1 VDFHSSVCFNL
12 ERVAAWW
19 WKPPTLLNSAYSS
32 GANRRIGGELP
43 RWRDVNV
50 DVNVD
55 PDSCSAGDSRYME
68 IEMKI
73 RTIMM
78 DPDANTPVVVLKDV
92 NSETMLPI
100 WIGAFEANAIAVEI
114 EKTAA
119 PRPTTHDLMK
129 NIIRELGVTVRRII
143 ITDLVDN
150 TFFAVIE
157 MSRDGELMMIDS
169 RPSDAIA
176 LALRVD
182 CPIYVDQQVIDNS
195 ASHAVEEPSTAG
207 EDDWPDDLIDDA
219 THYKM

>member
-1 VDFHSSVCFNL
+1 
-12 ERVAAWW
+12 
-19 WKPPTLLNSAYSS
+19 
-32 GANRRIGGELP
+32 
-43 RWRDVNV
+43 
-50 DVNVD
+50 
-55 PDSCSAGDSRYME
+55 ME